1 MRIALL
7 PILAGFF
14 VMGFCDIIG
23 TVMNQVKAECGLSDV
38 TAGFMPSMIF
48 IWFFL
53 ISIPSGSP

>member
-53 ISIPSGSP
+53 TL